1 MKQLTPLILTV
12 SVPPHRHCG
21 VTVRDRMLNILL
33 ALIPAA
39 AMAVSSLGLAAFR
52 VMALAMAVALLA
64 ERICDHFMDR
74 ETQIHDLHALTVGL
88 CFAFLLP
95 SSAPWW
101 LVATG
106 SAMSIVLGK
115 MVFGGLGGSPFC
127 APLIGWAICR
137 LSWPAFMDINAT
149 MLNTDMV
156 YPLAQLKDFG
166 LDAVTVSSLRELI
179 LGKQLGGLGAVQMAG
194 VIVGGLFL
202 LVRKHISSIIP
213 AGVIIGV
220 LLTAWVFNMIDP
232 ATHASPAFH
241 LFTGSTLFGA
251 FFLATDGPSSPN
263 RRIPML
269 LFGLLAGTMIVVI
282 RTYGIYPD
290 GVPFAI
296 LLANLFTPVFER
308 IRPRPF
314 GVR

>member
-1 MKQLTPLILTV
+1 
-12 SVPPHRHCG
+12 
-21 VTVRDRMLNILL
+21 MLNILL